1 MVCGYNLPYIVD
13 MESQAIK
20 DALNYI
26 KSTNWHE
33 FYELN
38 EANNFSS
45 IPEFT
50 NVIKI
55 IKDNAEVF
63 SFWGISIDKIS
74 HTGFY
79 RGVSIDLWALRYG
92 DATIEFLMSEEY
104 EVLLRSFN
112 DKFTQA
118 YLDMRQSSAFYPGVS
133 TT

>member
-1 MVCGYNLPYIVD
+1 

-26 KSTNWHE
+26 KSTNWSE
-33 FYELN
+33 FYRQN
-38 EANNFSS
+38 EAHDFSD

-50 NVIKI
+50 NAVRI
-55 IKDNAEVF
+55 INDNAEVF
-63 SFWGISIDKIS
+63 SFWGISVDKIS

-79 RGVSIDLWALRYG
+79 RGVSVDLWILRYG

-112 DKFTQA
+112 YKFTQA
-118 YLDMRQSSAFYPGVS
+118 YIDMRQSPEFYPGIS